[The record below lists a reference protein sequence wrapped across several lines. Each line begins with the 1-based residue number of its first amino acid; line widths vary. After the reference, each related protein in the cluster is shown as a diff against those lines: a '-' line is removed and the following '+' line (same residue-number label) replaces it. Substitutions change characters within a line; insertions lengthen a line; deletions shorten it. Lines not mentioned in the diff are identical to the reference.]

1 MNSNPIQAHRSSSIV
16 LRLGAMVALIAN
28 VASGLLFPD
37 HNSLT
42 APLQPLYVPL
52 NLPSIIGV
60 GLLPFGLPG
69 WYARHSDEL
78 GRRGL
83 VGAVLV
89 AVTLL
94 IAGIFMGLYTA
105 IVMPFAAAE
114 APALVSPGPVL
125 LPVLLITVVAEIV
138 GPLLVGWDML
148 RHSVGPRWAA
158 WTMLASAPVTLDEGA
173 GYTRTS
179 ASI

>member
-1 MNSNPIQAHRSSSIV
+1 
-16 LRLGAMVALIAN
+16 MVALIAN

-52 NLPSIIGV
+52 NLASIIGV

-138 GPLLVGWDML
+138 GHLLVGWDML